1 MGIAVVTIYLF
12 VVLVFFLAIPI
23 LIGVY
28 VWRDASR
35 RGMNAPL
42 WTLVAALAPAFI
54 GLIIYLLVR
63 GSWPDLRCPA
73 CGEAVD
79 ESFARCPRCGARLK
93 AACPNCAAPVE
104 AGWRVCPHCGTPLEG
119 AEADVTPP
127 VREKDRGLGKILL
140 AVILIPVLL
149 IAVMALSFGAFSGAG
164 GGAGVTS
171 LPVGEYLAEMDNPE
185 IEAWFA
191 DAFEG
196 EYDTAYVLRH
206 TTEGEERTRTEFLIY
221 FPRLVDLPS
230 ISVGTGPGLLG
241 SQRLELAF
249 EDENGSTGN
258 TVVLA
263 TCEGDGGAKLILTYD
278 GEKVPCQI
286 TDVDYDLGWITPGN
300 GVPAAEEAPSVP
312 AREG

>member
-1 MGIAVVTIYLF
+1 MNFVMTIWLL
-12 VVLVFFLAIPI
+12 VVLAIFVAIPVM
-23 LIGVY
+23 IGVY
-28 VWRDASR
+28 VYRDASR

-63 GSWPDLRCPA
+63 GSWSDLRCPA
-73 CGEAVD
+73 CGGPVRED
-79 ESFARCPRCGARLK
+79 FARCPRCGARLK
-93 AACPNCAAPVE
+93 GSCPGCAAPVE
-104 AGWRVCPHCGTPLEG
+104 TGWKVCPHCGSPLAG
-119 AEADVTPP
+119 AEADVAAP

-149 IAVMALSFGAFSGAG
+149 IAVMFLSFGAFSGLG

-185 IEAWFA
+185 IEAWLA

-206 TTEGEERTRTEFLIY
+206 TTEGEESTRTEFLIY

-230 ISVGTGPGLLG
+230 ISVGTGSGLLG
-241 SQRLELAF
+241 GQRLELAF
-249 EDENGSTGN
+249 ENENGSTGN

-263 TCEGDGGAKLILTYD
+263 TCEGDGGVKLILTYD

-286 TDVDYDLGWITPGN
+286 SDVGYDLGWLTPEH
-300 GVPAAEEAPSVP
+300 GVPATEGEPSAP